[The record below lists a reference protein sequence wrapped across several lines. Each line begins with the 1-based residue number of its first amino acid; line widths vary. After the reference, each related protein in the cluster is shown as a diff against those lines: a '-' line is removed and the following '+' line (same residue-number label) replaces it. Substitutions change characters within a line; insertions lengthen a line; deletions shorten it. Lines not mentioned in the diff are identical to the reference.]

1 MTAAGGCLCGAVRY
15 EVDGSLGEVRYCH
28 CNQCRRATGTAF
40 TANARIPAAAF
51 HMIAGAG
58 SLGEYRTPRGVRAFC
73 SVCASPIFARVD
85 AEPEWIRVRIGG
97 FAGELDV
104 RITAH
109 VWVASKSSWYEIA
122 DALPQYPESV
132 LGPPPQAP
140 ETSGAGKPIVSA
152 R

>member
-1 MTAAGGCLCGAVRY
+1 
-15 EVDGSLGEVRYCH
+15 VDGPLGDVRYCH

-40 TANARIPAAAF
+40 TANARIPASAF
-51 HMIAGAG
+51 RMIAGVD

-73 SVCASPIFARVD
+73 SVCAAPIFARVE

-97 FAGELDV
+97 LAGELDV

-109 VWVASKSSWYEIA
+109 VWVSSKSSWYEIA

-132 LGPPPQAP
+132 LGPPPP
-140 ETSGAGKPIVSA
+140 GPGDVRSG
-152 R
+152 